1 MKDSNAHLSD
11 VWANAVSTAPLWH
24 LTIQIKGGLEE
35 AQGDAP

>member
-1 MKDSNAHLSD
+1 MPTCLTFGPML
-11 VWANAVSTAPLWH
+11 STAPLWH